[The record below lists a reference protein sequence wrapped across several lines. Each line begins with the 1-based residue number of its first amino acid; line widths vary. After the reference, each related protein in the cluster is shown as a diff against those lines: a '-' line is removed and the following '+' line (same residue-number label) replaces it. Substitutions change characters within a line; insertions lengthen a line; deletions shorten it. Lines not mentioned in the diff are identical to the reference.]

1 MSLTLEALK
10 LHLCALQ
17 RMLVHPGWHAVVPCQ
32 SSIAMVYLSLET
44 GSLDLGV
51 DVEPAGQKV
60 STVREL
66 LQVPTADMQQVMLS
80 SIQTCANAK
89 AFKRADMDECHL
101 SMMKHAGM
109 LPAVICKLRLVH
121 ISCTSQAEIMLRA
134 SPTCRCWETSAASHG
149 IWPVHAHICM
159 PELPCMPIWTCQGR
173 RSTICQAQDCFQSC
187 TSNHMLT
194 TSVLSKVLHEQR
206 GFTM

>member
-1 MSLTLEALK
+1 MHTEAASRWHDRSYRVASCWLALAVALGAYDVCLPACSHIQSGSRRCSQLSSAVKLQPASAMLLTLEALK
-10 LHLCALQ
+10 LHPCALQ

-32 SSIAMVYLSLET
+32 SSVAMVYLALET

-101 SMMKHAGM
+101 SMMKHAG
-109 LPAVICKLRLVH
+109 KR
-121 ISCTSQAEIMLRA
+121 
-134 SPTCRCWETSAASHG
+134 
-149 IWPVHAHICM
+149 
-159 PELPCMPIWTCQGR
+159 PEVAR
-173 RSTICQAQDCFQSC
+173 R
-187 TSNHMLT
+187 
-194 TSVLSKVLHEQR
+194 
-206 GFTM
+206 